1 MLLTFAI
8 TNYKG
13 FRDKQ
18 EFNLVATSGSESLE
32 HVYETD
38 SALKIN
44 KCACLV
50 GPNGSGKTHLLEALH
65 TFTTAI
71 KSPEKVGDA
80 HAPFMLD
87 SSSFEKPTEYE
98 VLLFDTTNNRFINYG
113 FSIFRGNVIKEFLFS
128 KNNKKSSKSQ
138 TVFVREDGSIKFT
151 ARYKSLE
158 TLLSGTLSQSGLI
171 SNYAQSLKNDV
182 LSHLYN
188 WAKNLCMFRPSLYHK
203 NSLKGIEEI
212 LDSSTGDTSASYTKF
227 WNRQLTK
234 ASSML
239 ASLSIPV
246 NKLSVKRDHEGKAK
260 LFISHKRNDGKPYD
274 LSIDDASDFFSKGSF
289 AIIIMVIFF
298 LITDL
303 PDEDITFIVD
313 EYDGSLHHKL
323 SLEMMSLL
331 FKASSKIRQTI
342 IATHDI
348 LLLDSGFR
356 RDSIFFVEKSDD
368 FSSHISRLS
377 DFPIRKDAKISNKYL
392 SSEFGAL
399 PKLLSGS

>member
-1 MLLTFAI
+1 M
-8 TNYKG
+8 K
-13 FRDKQ
+13 
-18 EFNLVATSGSESLE
+18 
-32 HVYETD
+32 
-38 SALKIN
+38 
-44 KCACLV
+44 
-50 GPNGSGKTHLLEALH
+50 
-65 TFTTAI
+65 
-71 KSPEKVGDA
+71 
-80 HAPFMLD
+80 
-87 SSSFEKPTEYE
+87 
-98 VLLFDTTNNRFINYG
+98 
-113 FSIFRGNVIKEFLFS
+113 
-128 KNNKKSSKSQ
+128 
-138 TVFVREDGSIKFT
+138 
-151 ARYKSLE
+151 
-158 TLLSGTLSQSGLI
+158 
-171 SNYAQSLKNDV
+171 
-182 LSHLYN
+182 
-188 WAKNLCMFRPSLYHK
+188 
-203 NSLKGIEEI
+203 
-212 LDSSTGDTSASYTKF
+212 
-227 WNRQLTK
+227 
-234 ASSML
+234 
-239 ASLSIPV
+239 
-246 NKLSVKRDHEGKAK
+246 VKRNYSLAIREMTENH
-260 LFISHKRNDGKPYD
+260 IN